1 MTSLQEDDKD
11 IVRKIDELQAGL
23 RNNKND
29 QAMQE
34 KEIANQKIKLEE
46 LKTRVVKQWFR
57 ISKDSDRNCCFMS
70 HLINDILQLENEII
84 KKS

>member
-1 MTSLQEDDKD
+1 MQEDDKD

-46 LKTRVVKQWFR
+46 LKTRVVKQ
-57 ISKDSDRNCCFMS
+57 
-70 HLINDILQLENEII
+70 
-84 KKS
+84 